1 MAASHL
7 LELLPQQWQLSTSS
21 LILLAVSAVV
31 LFRSRRR
38 RNPSS
43 RLNLP
48 PGPTRLPVIGN
59 LHRIGRLPHRSLR
72 ALAERHGP
80 VMAVR
85 LGTVPAVVL
94 SSPEAAR
101 EALKVHDAECCS
113 RSPSAG
119 PRMLSYGYK
128 DVAFS
133 PYSDYV
139 RDMRKLFVVELLSMR
154 RVQAACYAREAQV
167 EKLIENLTRN
177 GRNAVAINEHIF
189 STVDGI
195 IGTFA
200 LGETYA
206 AEEFKDKFIDVISE
220 TMDLLSSSS
229 TEDFFPGSV
238 AGRLADR
245 LTGLAARREAIFRK
259 LDCFFE
265 RIVDH
270 HAAAADPAAARRKA
284 DEKGS
289 AGSDLVHEL
298 IDLWKMEGNTKQGFT
313 KDHVKAMLLDTFVGG
328 ITTTS
333 VTLHWAMSELILN
346 PRVMKKAQDEIR
358 AIVGV
363 KERVQHHDMP
373 KLKYLKMVVKETL
386 RLHPPATLLVPRETT
401 RHFKVGGYDIP
412 AKTKVI
418 VNAWAIGRDP
428 NVWKDPEEFIPERFE
443 ETDIDYNGAHF
454 ELVPFGSGRRIC
466 PGLAMGVA
474 NIEFILASMLF
485 CFDWELPHGVRKE
498 DIDMEEEGKLT
509 FHKKIPLLLVPTP
522 NKAPN

>member
-1 MAASHL
+1 MVGWDGEVGLIGTAPAPAPPL
-7 LELLPQQWQLSTSS
+7 LELEFSQ
-21 LILLAVSAVV
+21 
-31 LFRSRRR
+31 
-38 RNPSS
+38 
-43 RLNLP
+43 
-48 PGPTRLPVIGN
+48 
-59 LHRIGRLPHRSLR
+59 
-72 ALAERHGP
+72 
-80 VMAVR
+80 
-85 LGTVPAVVL
+85 TVPAPQKMRAVML
-94 SSPEAAR
+94 PEYY
-101 EALKVHDAECCS
+101 CC
-113 RSPSAG
+113 
-119 PRMLSYGYK
+119 M
-128 DVAFS
+128 
-133 PYSDYV
+133 
-139 RDMRKLFVVELLSMR
+139 
-154 RVQAACYAREAQV
+154 V
-167 EKLIENLTRN
+167 EKLTRN

-206 AEEFKDKFIDVISE
+206 AEEFKDISE

-229 TEDFFPGSV
+229 AEDFFPGSV
-238 AGRLADR
+238 AGRLVDR

-259 LDCFFE
+259 LDRFFE
-265 RIVDH
+265 RIVDQ
-270 HAAAADPAAARRKA
+270 HAAADDDGPAAARRKA
-284 DEKGS
+284 DDKGS

-333 VTLHWAMSELILN
+333 VTLHWAMSELIRN

-358 AIVGV
+358 AVVGE

-373 KLKYLKMVVKETL
+373 KLKYLKMVVKETF

-412 AKTKVI
+412 EKTKVI

-428 NVWKDPEEFIPERFE
+428 NIWKDPEEFIPERFE
-443 ETDIDYNGAHF
+443 EMDIDFNGAHF

-498 DIDMEEEGKLT
+498 DIDMEEAGKLT

>member
-1 MAASHL
+1 M
-7 LELLPQQWQLSTSS
+7 LP
-21 LILLAVSAVV
+21 
-31 LFRSRRR
+31 
-38 RNPSS
+38 
-43 RLNLP
+43 
-48 PGPTRLPVIGN
+48 
-59 LHRIGRLPHRSLR
+59 
-72 ALAERHGP
+72 
-80 VMAVR
+80 
-85 LGTVPAVVL
+85 
-94 SSPEAAR
+94 
-101 EALKVHDAECCS
+101 DYYCC
-113 RSPSAG
+113 
-119 PRMLSYGYK
+119 M
-128 DVAFS
+128 
-133 PYSDYV
+133 
-139 RDMRKLFVVELLSMR
+139 
-154 RVQAACYAREAQV
+154 V
-167 EKLIENLTRN
+167 EKLIEKLTRN

-206 AEEFKDKFIDVISE
+206 AEEFKDISE

-229 TEDFFPGSV
+229 AEDFFPGSV
-238 AGRLADR
+238 AGRLVDR

-259 LDCFFE
+259 LDRFFE
-265 RIVDH
+265 RIVDQ
-270 HAAAADPAAARRKA
+270 HAAADDDGPAAARRKA
-284 DEKGS
+284 DDKGS

-333 VTLHWAMSELILN
+333 VTLHWAMSELIRN

-358 AIVGV
+358 AVVGE

-373 KLKYLKMVVKETL
+373 KLKYLKMVVKETF

-401 RHFKVGGYDIP
+401 RHFKVGG
-412 AKTKVI
+412 
-418 VNAWAIGRDP
+418 DP
-428 NVWKDPEEFIPERFE
+428 NIWKDPEEFIPERFE
-443 ETDIDYNGAHF
+443 EMDIDFNGAHF

-498 DIDMEEEGKLT
+498 DIDMEEAGKLT

>member
-1 MAASHL
+1 M
-7 LELLPQQWQLSTSS
+7 W
-21 LILLAVSAVV
+21 
-31 LFRSRRR
+31 R
-38 RNPSS
+38 
-43 RLNLP
+43 
-48 PGPTRLPVIGN
+48 GG
-59 LHRIGRLPHRSLR
+59 GREGIDRYPIPIAIDR
-72 ALAERHGP
+72 
-80 VMAVR
+80 
-85 LGTVPAVVL
+85 
-94 SSPEAAR
+94 
-101 EALKVHDAECCS
+101 
-113 RSPSAG
+113 PSAF
-119 PRMLSYGYK
+119 P
-128 DVAFS
+128 
-133 PYSDYV
+133 
-139 RDMRKLFVVELLSMR
+139 
-154 RVQAACYAREAQV
+154 ACYAREAQSCALVVFTPRQRDRRERRRGTGNAGEERGRGSRSGGEGAALPVGKGKGEEVLAMFTHCNARAVMLPEYYCCMV
-167 EKLIENLTRN
+167 EKLIEKLTRN

-206 AEEFKDKFIDVISE
+206 AEEFKDISE
-220 TMDLLSSSS
+220 TMDLLSSSFA
-229 TEDFFPGSV
+229 EDFFPGSV
-238 AGRLADR
+238 AGRLVDR

-259 LDCFFE
+259 LDRFFE
-265 RIVDH
+265 RIVDQ
-270 HAAAADPAAARRKA
+270 HAAADDDGPAAARRKA
-284 DEKGS
+284 DDKGS

-333 VTLHWAMSELILN
+333 VTLHWAMSELIRN

-358 AIVGV
+358 AVVGE

-373 KLKYLKMVVKETL
+373 KLKYLKMVVKETF

-401 RHFKVGGYDIP
+401 RHFK
-412 AKTKVI
+412 
-418 VNAWAIGRDP
+418 AIGRDP
-428 NVWKDPEEFIPERFE
+428 NIWKDPEEFIPERFE
-443 ETDIDYNGAHF
+443 EMDIDFNGAHF

-466 PGLAMGVA
+466 PGLGMGVA

-498 DIDMEEEGKLT
+498 DIDMEEAGKLT